1 MLRAAGI
8 TKSYAD
14 RVLFADLTFDVGERD
29 RIALIGAN
37 GSGKTTLFDILDG
50 ETSADSGQLIRAKDL
65 TIGYLRQDINP
76 TSQKR
81 LLEDVENSSQVAA
94 LARKM
99 DEIQK
104 ALETAA
110 GENHDRLLRQL
121 GELQHSYEAAG
132 GYSLKHEAQTI
143 LSGLGFK
150 QTDFERPLS
159 DFSGGWLMRAE
170 LAKLLLIKPDLLLL
184 DEPTNHL
191 DLEAQIWFEKYLGGY
206 RGSVIV
212 TSHDRAFLN
221 RVVGK
226 VIAIEPHEVVVHTG
240 NYDDYVLA
248 RQQEMEVK
256 EAAAKRQERMI
267 QKETRFIERF
277 RYKKT
282 KASSVQS
289 RVKRLEKIQRI
300 VVPRTTKKIHF
311 TFPEPPHSG
320 KEVINLRHIYKAY
333 DANVVYR
340 DLDLMLFR
348 GDRVAL
354 VGPNGAGKTTLLK
367 ILAGVLPFQRGER
380 QLGYSVVTA
389 YYAQYVL
396 DLLDVKNTALQELQS
411 VAIDR
416 TDQDRRKILGGFLF
430 SGDDVFKPVSVL
442 SGGEKAR
449 VALAKIL
456 MQPSNFLLLDEPT
469 NHLDIASR
477 EILADALD
485 DYQGTICLITHDRT
499 LIRQIANKIIEVQA
513 GELAIFPGDYDDFL
527 YRKEHGAPPSA
538 EQEEAA
544 DDEPESV
551 TTPVQEEFLEEEGWI
566 SPQFRRKKPK
576 PPPDPAIARRRRLE
590 QESGEIARRITE
602 NEARL
607 VKLETELMEIESRFS
622 SQELYGNSAQVVDSI
637 EKHYRL
643 KEDIQRLTEEWE
655 HLSLAAEK
663 AQKEL
668 GESAAQ
674 TAS

>member
-37 GSGKTTLFDILDG
+37 GSGKTTLFDIIDG
-50 ETSADSGQLIRAKDL
+50 ETGADSGQIIRRKDL

-132 GYSLKHEAQTI
+132 GYSLKHETQTI

-340 DLDLMLFR
+340 DLDLTLFR

-396 DLLDVKNTALQELQS
+396 DLLDVKNLHRSHA
-411 VAIDR
+411 R
-416 TDQDRRKILGGFLF
+416 TSNCHSPRKWG
-430 SGDDVFKPVSVL
+430 
-442 SGGEKAR
+442 
-449 VALAKIL
+449 
-456 MQPSNFLLLDEPT
+456 
-469 NHLDIASR
+469 
-477 EILADALD
+477 
-485 DYQGTICLITHDRT
+485 
-499 LIRQIANKIIEVQA
+499 
-513 GELAIFPGDYDDFL
+513 
-527 YRKEHGAPPSA
+527 
-538 EQEEAA
+538 
-544 DDEPESV
+544 
-551 TTPVQEEFLEEEGWI
+551 
-566 SPQFRRKKPK
+566 
-576 PPPDPAIARRRRLE
+576 
-590 QESGEIARRITE
+590 
-602 NEARL
+602 
-607 VKLETELMEIESRFS
+607 
-622 SQELYGNSAQVVDSI
+622 
-637 EKHYRL
+637 
-643 KEDIQRLTEEWE
+643 IQRNMFNT
-655 HLSLAAEK
+655 S
-663 AQKEL
+663 
-668 GESAAQ
+668 S
-674 TAS
+674 T